1 MVTVCME
8 MLEYDEDYDMEL
20 VGDFTTLTLLEVCQ
34 QKGGNFADRAKAI
47 QQRLT
52 EDLEHST
59 YSAVE
64 FEREL
69 KKRTGDM
76 QGVIMPVVFTSGL
89 GIEQWNEGKW
99 LGKLTY
105 NISQTPQ
112 VWLDHEVVEMDGCLC
127 LFWDAVE
134 ELFYPGMLD
143 DMFHQRRE

>member
-76 QGVIMPVVFTSGL
+76 QGVIMPVRMAIFG
-89 GIEQWNEGKW
+89 
-99 LGKLTY
+99 
-105 NISQTPQ
+105 
-112 VWLDHEVVEMDGCLC
+112 
-127 LFWDAVE
+127 
-134 ELFYPGMLD
+134 
-143 DMFHQRRE
+143 

>member
-34 QKGGNFADRAKAI
+34 QKGGNFADRAKEI

-112 VWLDHEVVEMDGCLC
+112 VWLDH
-127 LFWDAVE
+127 
-134 ELFYPGMLD
+134 
-143 DMFHQRRE
+143 

>member
-59 YSAVE
+59 YSAV
-64 FEREL
+64 
-69 KKRTGDM
+69 
-76 QGVIMPVVFTSGL
+76 
-89 GIEQWNEGKW
+89 GK
-99 LGKLTY
+99 
-105 NISQTPQ
+105 NISY
-112 VWLDHEVVEMDGCLC
+112 LFFMLMDIM
-127 LFWDAVE
+127 F
-134 ELFYPGMLD
+134 ML
-143 DMFHQRRE
+143 

>member
-1 MVTVCME
+1 MQGEKLCWHQRPVLMAITEEKVTISALVPAMVTVCME

-20 VGDFTTLTLLEVCQ
+20 VGDFITLTLLEVCQ

-112 VWLDHEVVEMDGCLC
+112 VWLDH
-127 LFWDAVE
+127 
-134 ELFYPGMLD
+134 
-143 DMFHQRRE
+143 

>member
-76 QGVIMPVVFTSGL
+76 QGVIMPVS
-89 GIEQWNEGKW
+89 
-99 LGKLTY
+99 
-105 NISQTPQ
+105 S
-112 VWLDHEVVEMDGCLC
+112 C
-127 LFWDAVE
+127 
-134 ELFYPGMLD
+134 
-143 DMFHQRRE
+143 RRERFGISKMDFEKRKNQLCMCRTSRKGNQKKRKIY